1 MLGNIFSEKISLHN
15 VNYKD
20 LMQRMSMEDGLDA
33 HQPLEDVGE
42 YIEFINQQFKTM
54 QVMKC
59 HFNQILCCPTASIME
74 W

>member
-59 HFNQILCCPTASIME
+59 HFNQILFLTE
-74 W
+74 TTL